1 MSDRVARSDQVEGY
15 RLRTIP
21 EVAERAGCHRKTVER
36 AIQAGRLAALNIG
49 KPGARRPEIRIRPED
64 EEAWLEGCLVR
75 PRRPASL
82 RADAIGRIGPD
93 PRTMSRLQV
102 AEGMGCD

>member
-36 AIQAGRLAALNIG
+36 AIQAGRLAALNID